1 MARNR
6 KSAKTAGAR
15 FERSIAD
22 ALAAALDDDRIE
34 PASPHRSQGP
44 RRYCRCA
51 PARPERKT
59 FPIGRGDIA
68 GVRLHG
74 QRVVIECKDVAT
86 LRLPEWTAE
95 ARIEAGNDDA
105 LVGLV
110 VHKRRG
116 VADPMR
122 QWVTCTVADLVAI
135 LTGQRV
141 EQ

>member
-6 KSAKTAGAR
+6 QSAKSAGAR

-22 ALAAALDDDRIE
+22 ALAAALDDDRID
-34 PASPHRSQGP
+34 
-44 RRYCRCA
+44 RR
-51 PARPERKT
+51 ARTGARD
-59 FPIGRGDIA
+59 RGDIA

-95 ARIEAGNDDA
+95 ARIESGNDDA

-135 LTGQRV
+135 LSGQRV